1 MKPLL
6 ACEVDID
13 KINFPIYVST
23 KYDGCFTGGTKIWTE
38 KGLMQIKDIVTN
50 KLNIKVASYNE
61 VTKKVEFKKVVGWF
75 NNGLKPAS
83 EWLSFGEH
91 RVTKTHKVYSNNSWV
106 HAEEYENGGIFV
118 NSDIS
123 SIITGMLL
131 GDSVASI
138 DKRYNL
144 SWRMSWCNSVKDE
157 QYGDN
162 KSLLISNLF
171 GGRNVSKKYKTSG
184 YGVPVAYYVTP
195 SCANLPFDVS
205 KFYNTDKESDNYG
218 KRKDVLTL
226 EDLSDFDDISL
237 AIWFFDDGSISYN
250 NGNIKTPRIMFSVPR
265 YSDETHNTFKKLFKS
280 RYNINAS
287 IVRRGKDA
295 TITFTTPD
303 SWYLLSIIAKVGG
316 GLCKRKIPEIFKV
329 SEPKPVEF
337 FTKSSGIIGK
347 SISGSKNFT
356 AYDIEVE
363 DNHNYFAN
371 GMLVHNCRALVIDSI
386 VYSRSLK
393 PIRNKHVQ
401 QLFGKPEYE
410 GFDGELV
417 VGDIYAKD
425 VFQKTTSGVMSEDGE
440 PDVTFYVFD
449 IFSDSFGTP
458 EHTTTYRE
466 RLYELNDRLV
476 LEQYDNIVAAQQKY
490 VCNKEELLEMLEI
503 ERIRG
508 GEGLIGRT
516 PNGKYKYGRSTP
528 KEQLCMKFKF
538 FVDSEFEVIGFE
550 ELHKNTNE
558 QVINELGYAKR
569 STHKKNQIPM
579 NTLGSLVLKFGDTT
593 FNVGSGFTDVQ
604 RAEIWANRDNYI
616 GKLAAVRYMD
626 VGAKLVPRLPIFK
639 GWRDLDD
646 IS

>member
-1 MKPLL
+1 MMKPLL
-6 ACEVDID
+6 ACEVAID

-23 KYDGCFTGGTKIWTE
+23 KFDGCFTGGTKIWTE

-61 VTKKVEFKKVVGWF
+61 ATKKVEFKKVIGWF
-75 NNGLKPAS
+75 NNGIKPAN

-123 SIITGMLL
+123 SVITGMLL

-138 DKRYNL
+138 DKRYDL
-144 SWRMSWCNSVKDE
+144 SWGMSWCNSVKDE

-184 YGVPVAYYVTP
+184 YGTPVAYYVTP
-195 SCANLPFDVS
+195 SCTNLPFDVS

-280 RYNINAS
+280 RYNVNAN

-316 GLCKRKIPEIFKV
+316 WLCKRKIPDIFKV

-337 FTKSSGIIGK
+337 FTKNSGIIGK

-371 GMLVHNCRALVIDSI
+371 GMLVHNCRALVIDGI

-425 VFQKTTSGVMSEDGE
+425 VFQKTTSGVMSEDGK
-440 PDVTFYVFD
+440 PDVVFHVFD
-449 IFSDSFGTP
+449 MWNTPNEDYESRQRVLQDLLLQDSTMSSVVY
-458 EHTTTYRE
+458 T
-466 RLYELNDRLV
+466 
-476 LEQYDNIVAAQQKY
+476 NIHK
-490 VCNKEELLEMLEI
+490 CHNKEDLLFFLNHEKNV
-503 ERIRG
+503 G

-538 FVDSEFEVIGFE
+538 FEQEEFEVIGFTE
-550 ELHKNTNE
+550 RMHNTNE
-558 QVINELGYAKR
+558 QTRGELGYAER
-569 STHKKNQIPM
+569 SSTKEGLIPM
-579 NTLGSLVLKFGDTT
+579 DTLGSLVLKYNDTQFSCGT
-593 FNVGSGFTDVQ
+593 GFDDALRKQ
-604 RAEIWANRDNYI
+604 IWDNRDEYL
-616 GKLAAVRYMD
+616 GKLASIRYMS
-626 VGAKLVPRLPIFK
+626 VGSKDLPRVPSFQ
-639 GWRDLDD
+639 GFRDLDD
-646 IS
+646 ISE

>member
-1 MKPLL
+1 MKIKPLL
-6 ACEVDID
+6 SCEVNVDN
-13 KINFPIYVST
+13 INFPIYVST
-23 KYDGCFTGGTKIWTE
+23 KFDGCFTGGTKIWTE

-131 GDSVASI
+131 GDSVAAI

-184 YGVPVAYYVTP
+184 YGTPVAYYVTP

-280 RYNINAS
+280 RYNVNAS

-316 GLCKRKIPEIFKV
+316 GLCKRKIPEILKV

-371 GMLVHNCRALVIDSI
+371 GMLVHNCRALVIDGV
-386 VYSRSLK
+386 VYSRSMK
-393 PIRNKHVQ
+393 PIRNEYIQK
-401 QLFGKPEYE
+401 LFGKPEYH
-410 GFDGELV
+410 GFDGELI
-417 VGDIYAKD
+417 VGDIYDKD
-425 VFQKTTSGVMSEDGE
+425 VFQKTTSGVMSKDGY
-440 PDVTFYVFD
+440 PDVTFHVFD
-449 IFSDSFGTP
+449 LWNLPDVDYESRQRVLQDLLLQDETMGSVVYTMIHKC
-458 EHTTTYRE
+458 HTVKD
-466 RLYELNDRLV
+466 LDFFL
-476 LEQYDNIVAAQQKY
+476 KH
-490 VCNKEELLEMLEI
+490 EEKV
-503 ERIRG
+503 G
-508 GEGLIGRT
+508 GEGLIGRN
-516 PNGKYKYGRSTP
+516 PKGRYKYGRSTP
-528 KEQLCMKFKF
+528 KEQFSMKFKF
-538 FVDSEFEVIGFE
+538 FQQEDFEVVGFTE
-550 ELHKNTNE
+550 RMHNSNE
-558 QVINELGYAKR
+558 QKRDELGYAER
-569 STHKKNQIPM
+569 SSAKEGMIPM
-579 NTLGSLVLKFGDTT
+579 NTLGSLALKYGDDT
-593 FNVGSGFTDVQ
+593 FNCGTGFSDAL
-604 RAEIWANRDNYI
+604 REEIWFNQEKYL
-616 GKLAAVRYMD
+616 GKLASIRYMS
-626 VGAKLVPRLPIFK
+626 VGMDKLPRVPSFQ
-639 GWRDLDD
+639 GFRDEDD
-646 IS
+646 L